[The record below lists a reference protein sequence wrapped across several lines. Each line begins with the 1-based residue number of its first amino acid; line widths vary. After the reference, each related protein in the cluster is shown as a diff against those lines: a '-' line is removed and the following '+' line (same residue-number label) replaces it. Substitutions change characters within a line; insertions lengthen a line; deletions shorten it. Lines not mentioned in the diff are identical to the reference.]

1 MAWKLVISN
10 SHLRVEYV
18 YVKCNQQLTK
28 YKSETQYNNTNY
40 KIKPYLQKYCLKLWI
55 LLQVH
60 VLSFYLVHPKA
71 FEDQDK
77 RRHYSFL
84 KPFVNFKT
92 YQQHPGPNVSLPVEA

>member
-40 KIKPYLQKYCLKLWI
+40 KIKPYVVNRQFQII
-55 LLQVH
+55 LVT
-60 VLSFYLVHPKA
+60 K
-71 FEDQDK
+71 D
-77 RRHYSFL
+77 
-84 KPFVNFKT
+84 
-92 YQQHPGPNVSLPVEA
+92 

>member
-40 KIKPYLQKYCLKLWI
+40 KIKPYL
-55 LLQVH
+55 
-60 VLSFYLVHPKA
+60 VLNATNLRF
-71 FEDQDK
+71 
-77 RRHYSFL
+77 
-84 KPFVNFKT
+84 
-92 YQQHPGPNVSLPVEA
+92 